1 MAIHS
6 TIIDNSDTIIFEATG
21 DKMISTIIF
30 CNTATADPFNP
41 DNNMAYLTMHLVKN
55 GAGFT
60 DPPTLSPQEVV
71 STANMIVSALAI
83 PAGETVFFDTERIVL
98 QRGDRVIGMVESGA
112 QQLSCTISTVDI

>member
-1 MAIHS
+1 MAIQS
-6 TIIDNSDTIIFEATG
+6 TIIENSDTIIFTATG

-30 CNTATADPFNP
+30 CNTAAADPFNP

-60 DPPTLSPQEVV
+60 DPPTLPPQEVV
-71 STANMIVSALAI
+71 SNANMIVSALAV
-83 PAGETVFFDTERIVL
+83 PAGETVFFDTERLVL
-98 QRGDRVIGMVESGA
+98 QRGDQVIGMVESGA